1 MAEAAYQAPHLPEKK
16 MSKNFVQ
23 DGKNVDWLN
32 GTGKAVSSGDL
43 VVQDNLV
50 GVAHADIP
58 DGDVGILHTVGVFS
72 LPKEA
77 EALTQGKLVYFKAD
91 TATLTATKSGN
102 TLVGTVWASVE
113 AGDACV
119 CVRLGY

>member
-32 GTGKAVSSGDL
+32 GTGKVVSSGYL

-72 LPKEA
+72 LPKPC
-77 EALTQGKLVYFKAD
+77 
-91 TATLTATKSGN
+91 LTAGLMSY
-102 TLVGTVWASVE
+102 LRLMILHRYCALPPAI
-113 AGDACV
+113 AGGV
-119 CVRLGY
+119 LILGG

>member
-1 MAEAAYQAPHLPEKK
+1 MAEAAHLAPHLPEKK

-23 DGKNVDWLN
+23 DGKNVDWVN
-32 GTGKAVSSGDL
+32 ETGKAVSSGDL
-43 VVQDNLV
+43 VIQDNLV

-58 DGDVGILHTVGVFS
+58 DGEAGILHTTGVFS

-77 EALTQGKLVYFKAD
+77 EALTQGNLVYFNAD

-102 TLVGTVWASVE
+102 ALVGTVWITADT
-113 AGDACV
+113 GDATV